1 MIYLASCYSD
11 PDPLIQKTRFLI
23 AEEVTAGLITQGKFI
38 YSPIVHCH
46 ELAQKYNLPSDFVFW
61 RRYNIDML
69 RRADCMYILDIPGWD
84 TSKGVRHEMEIAVE
98 IGLEICMVKQ
108 NLELRPWFV

>member
-1 MIYLASCYSD
+1 M
-11 PDPLIQKTRFLI
+11 KTRFLL
-23 AEEVTAGLITQGKFI
+23 AEETTARLLTAGKCV

-46 ELAQKYNLPSDFVFW
+46 ELAAKFNLPSDFVFW

-69 RRADCMYILDIPGWD
+69 RRADGMYILDIPGWD